1 MSRRTR
7 RNHTPAFKA
16 KVALAAIRG
25 QNTVSELAQHFDV
38 HPNQITQWKLQLQE
52 GAAGVFGPA
61 AGTGANIPPIDVKS
75 LHAKIGELTLENDF
89 LEGRARQSGFAERK
103 AMIMREHELSLTKQA
118 KALRISRSSVYYLPR
133 PVSATDLEIMRLL
146 DRLHLDFPFAGA
158 RMLRGLLAAEGCKV
172 GRRHVKTLMKRMGI
186 EALYRRPRTT
196 KPEPGHKIYP
206 YLLRGMEIARP
217 NQVWA
222 MDITY
227 IPMARGFVYLAVVL
241 DWFSRRVLSWRV
253 SITMEAAFCVETL
266 EDALA
271 RHGKPDIFNTDQGS
285 QFTGAAFIGALTDNG
300 IAVSMDGKGAWR
312 DNVFVERL
320 WRSVKYEEVYLRAYD
335 SVSEARASIGRYLNF
350 YNGRRPHSSLDG
362 VTPDQAYFNS
372 LPLRSAA

>member
-1 MSRRTR
+1 
-7 RNHTPAFKA
+7 
-16 KVALAAIRG
+16 
-25 QNTVSELAQHFDV
+25 
-38 HPNQITQWKLQLQE
+38 
-52 GAAGVFGPA
+52 
-61 AGTGANIPPIDVKS
+61 
-75 LHAKIGELTLENDF
+75 
-89 LEGRARQSGFAERK
+89 
-103 AMIMREHELSLTKQA
+103 MIIREHDLAITKQA
-118 KALRISRSSVYYLPR
+118 EVLNISRGSVYYLPR
-133 PVSATDLEIMRLL
+133 PVSAIDLEIMRRL
-146 DRLHLDFPFAGA
+146 DRLHLEFPFAGS
-158 RMLRGLLAAEGCKV
+158 RMLRGLLADEGCEV

-196 KPEPGHKIYP
+196 QPEPGHKIYP
-206 YLLRGMEIARP
+206 YLLRGMEIIRP

-241 DWFSRRVLSWRV
+241 DWFSRRVLSWRL

-285 QFTGAAFIGALTDNG
+285 QFTGTAFTGVLANNG
-300 IAVSMDGKGAWR
+300 IAISMDGKGAWR

-335 SVSEARASIGRYLNF
+335 SVGEARASIGRYLSF
-350 YNGRRPHSSLDG
+350 YNGRRPHSGLDG
-362 VTPDQAYFNS
+362 TTPDQAYFNS